1 MVESGNQVRGQRQQ
15 LHSTAQHRSGG
26 EVSGIDSS
34 TPKENFPYVKCG
46 NRSKQALE
54 FTSRRD
60 EAEGKTSGNPKN
72 LWEQM
77 P

>member
-1 MVESGNQVRGQRQQ
+1 MAEFENQEEVGDDN
-15 LHSTAQHRSGG
+15 SSMAQHRSGG
-26 EVSGIDSS
+26 AVSGIDSS
-34 TPKENFPYVKCG
+34 AAKENFPYMKCG

-54 FTSRRD
+54 FTSRKD
-60 EAEGKTSGNPKN
+60 EAEGKTSGSPNN